1 MGVSRTKL
9 ALLFI
14 KFFKD
19 KKARSFNRMAESAEL
34 DTKTLRSWYNEE
46 IKNINRNKFDDFITS
61 LKDDAFANF
70 NELSDYIDCYGGSS
84 RL

>member
-1 MGVSRTKL
+1 
-9 ALLFI
+9 
-14 KFFKD
+14 
-19 KKARSFNRMAESAEL
+19 MAESAEL

-70 NELSDYIDCYGGSS
+70 NELSDYIAEEFYKNGILYDEVKKVFDENKDK
-84 RL
+84 RKTFII